1 MNLTFKQLEAFFFA
15 VTLGSFSA
23 AATRLHTT
31 QSAISK
37 RVAELEQ
44 DIGERL
50 LHRTPQGLL
59 PTAAGHRLVPLAEET
74 LRLRERI
81 ETETRPSTSLRG
93 TLRVGTTEL
102 IALTWLTSLIHALRA
117 EHPELVLEPVVDAGL
132 HLLDGL
138 KANRIDLALLPG
150 THWGDGYRTLEVGSV
165 EDLWMASPSL
175 DIPQRPLAPA
185 EFALYPVLEQS
196 VGSAKNQFFEAW
208 RARHGF
214 RFNKVFATNS
224 LTVLRELTIAG
235 LGISQLALEY
245 FSADIDA
252 GLLRVV
258 QSDPSP
264 PRMVYSAV
272 WRTDQ
277 FNPALEVVARRARE
291 VCDFRRPA
299 AVRQAP
305 GVAAGAPTPALA
317 ALPAAAPKRQASSS
331 RPGWRRSSASS
342 AALRSSPPA

>member
-1 MNLTFKQLEAFFFA
+1 MNLTFKQLEAFYFA
-15 VTLGSFSA
+15 VTLTSFSA

-37 RVAELEQ
+37 RVAELET
-44 DIGERL
+44 DIGERV

-59 PTAAGHRLVPLAEET
+59 PTPVGHRLLPLAEET

-81 ETETRPSTSLRG
+81 EAETRPSQALRG
-93 TLRVGTTEL
+93 TFRVGTTEL
-102 IALTWLTSLIHALRA
+102 IALTWLTRLIQSLRA
-117 EHPELVLEPVVDAGL
+117 DHPELVVEPVVDAGL
-132 HLLDGL
+132 HLFEDL

-150 THWGDGYRTLEVGSV
+150 TYWGEGFRTLAVGSV

-175 DIPQRPLAPA
+175 DIPLRPLLPS

-208 RARHGF
+208 RAQHGF
-214 RFNKVFATNS
+214 QFNKVFSTNS

-245 FSADIDA
+245 FSDDIEA

-258 QSDPSP
+258 ESDPRP
-264 PRMVYSAV
+264 PRMVYSGV
-272 WRTDQ
+272 WRGDR
-277 FNPALEVVARRARE
+277 FSPALELIARRAAL
-291 VCDFRRPA
+291 VCDFRRP
-299 AVRQAP
+299 
-305 GVAAGAPTPALA
+305 GVG
-317 ALPAAAPKRQASSS
+317 RFSSS
-331 RPGWRRSSASS
+331 SSCFEMVGEVVVG
-342 AALRSSPPA
+342 